1 MNSVSPP
8 HRLRTPL
15 FYFPHLPKLAGTVL
29 HATLLSCLAVKAD
42 VIYRETFGI
51 PPTATVDTNAT
62 IFDWQRFDNNG
73 AIIGGPAVN
82 FSAVG
87 RLADVSNVNAGPND
101 DGTFAAYTN
110 GIFYMAA
117 TPSPSVGLTTEF
129 SFDPTNYAAGSVV
142 FSWYEG
148 NNTAP

>member
-29 HATLLSCLAVKAD
+29 LATLLSCLAVKAD

-51 PPTATVDTNAT
+51 PPGAPGDAYATN
-62 IFDWQRFDNNG
+62 FDWQRFDSNG
-73 AIIGGPAVN
+73 TVSNGVAVN

-87 RLADVSNVNAGPND
+87 RLADVANVNAGPNS
-101 DGTFAAYTN
+101 DGTFGAYTN
-110 GIFYMAA
+110 GIFYMGS
-117 TPSPSVGLTTEF
+117 TP
-129 SFDPTNYAAGSVV
+129 
-142 FSWYEG
+142 
-148 NNTAP
+148 